1 MQIPA
6 WQASDRVQAF
16 ASSQVVPFGFTGF
29 EQTPVAG
36 LHVPAT
42 WHESIALQTMGSAPT
57 QTPD

>member
-6 WQASDRVQAF
+6 WQESDCVQAF
-16 ASSQVVPFGFTGF
+16 ASLQVVPFGLTGF